1 LKGRWLFIGTGNKVK
16 STFSFLIIFMVF
28 LKISYA
34 DPGFEITGTH
44 PVNGYFVCYFPHS
57 KTKQAEGDYQEGRK
71 EGLWSYWYKTGQ
83 LMQRGS
89 YKADMAEG
97 PWILYLR
104 SGELESRGSY
114 LNDRKSGFWIIGYGK
129 GIQSKGN
136 YNEDQRV
143 GVWHIGSPD
152 GQKSLGSYVN
162 GNPSGWWTYW
172 YANGK
177 KRFKVNLRSLDK
189 YPYSLMEPG
198 WKYWDEDG
206 QSVDF
211 DSWMPKDVNL
221 NMVGYNKTINCR
233 FYTLYTDTVLLEY
246 IQRNS
251 DPKPV
256 LFFKHHRS
264 IEPILGNQERLVLI
278 TDQSCSNCS
287 SVFIYDLQSRRLWG
301 APGVK
306 AVGFSPDDE
315 KFLVRDQDADMSFYV
330 IDSWTRKVL
339 HEYQRKTVPAEWWVC
354 KEK

>member
-1 LKGRWLFIGTGNKVK
+1 VKLKFI
-16 STFSFLIIFMVF
+16 FSLLTMLMVF
-28 LKISYA
+28 SESSHAGPDFGIA
-34 DPGFEITGTH
+34 GTH
-44 PVNGYFVCYFPHS
+44 PVNGQFVCCFPNS
-57 KTKQAEGDYQEGRK
+57 KTKQAEGGYENGRK

-97 PWILYLR
+97 PWVSYLAN
-104 SGELESRGSY
+104 GELESHGY
-114 LNDRKSGFWIIGYGK
+114 YFNDKKSGFWVLGYGK

-136 YNEDQRV
+136 YCEDQRV

-152 GQKSLGSYVN
+152 GQKSLGTYVK

-177 KRFKVNLRSLDK
+177 KRFKVDLRSLDK
-189 YPYSLMEPG
+189 YPYSLMKPG
-198 WKYWDEDG
+198 WKYWDEEG
-206 QSVDF
+206 QPVDF
-211 DSWMPKDVNL
+211 DSWRPKDMNL
-221 NMVGYNKTINCR
+221 NMVGYNKTGNCR

-264 IEPILGNQERLVLI
+264 IEPILGNRKRLVLI

-301 APGVK
+301 SPGIK
-306 AVGFSPDDE
+306 AIGFSTDDE
-315 KFLVRDQDADMSFYV
+315 KFLVQATDTSFDV
-330 IDSWTRKVL
+330 IDSWTRKIL
-339 HEYQRKTVPAEWWVC
+339 HEYQQKRVPAKWWIYQ
-354 KEK
+354 EKKI

>member
-1 LKGRWLFIGTGNKVK
+1 VRLKFIFSLLTILVVFSKTAYTGP
-16 STFSFLIIFMVF
+16 VF
-28 LKISYA
+28 GIV
-34 DPGFEITGTH
+34 GTH
-44 PVNGYFVCYFPHS
+44 PVNGHFVCYFSNS
-57 KTKQAEGDYQEGRK
+57 KTKQAEGDYKNGCK
-71 EGLWSYWYKTGQ
+71 EGLWSYWYNTGQ
-83 LMQRGS
+83 LMQQGS

-97 PWILYLR
+97 PWVSYLR

-114 LNDRKSGFWIIGYGK
+114 LNDRKSGFWVLGYGK

-136 YNEDQRV
+136 YSEDQRV
-143 GVWHIGSPD
+143 GVWHIGSTD
-152 GQKSLGSYVN
+152 GQKSLGTYVK

-177 KRFKVNLRSLDK
+177 RRFKVNLRSLDK
-189 YPYSLMEPG
+189 YPYSLMKLG
-198 WKYWDEDG
+198 WKYWDKEG
-206 QSVDF
+206 QPVDF

-233 FYTLYTDTVLLEY
+233 FYTLYTDTVLFEY

-264 IEPILGNQERLVLI
+264 IEPILGHRKRFVLI

-287 SVFIYDLQSRRLWG
+287 SVFIYDLQSRRLWSASG
-301 APGVK
+301 AK
-306 AVGFSPDDE
+306 AIGFSPDDD
-315 KFLVRDQDADMSFYV
+315 KFLVQNQDSDTSFDV

-339 HEYQRKTVPAEWWVC
+339 HKYQQKPASAEWWVY

>member
-1 LKGRWLFIGTGNKVK
+1 MRLKFI
-16 STFSFLIIFMVF
+16 FSLLTTLVVF
-28 LKISYA
+28 SRNSYA
-34 DPGFEITGTH
+34 GSDLEITGTH
-44 PVNGYFVCYFPHS
+44 PANGNFVCYFTHP
-57 KTKQAEGDYQEGRK
+57 KTKQVEGDYKNGRK
-71 EGLWSYWYKTGQ
+71 EGLWSYWYNTGQ
-83 LMQRGS
+83 LMRQGS

-97 PWILYLR
+97 TWVSYLR

-114 LNDRKSGFWIIGYGK
+114 LHDRKTGFWILGYGK
-129 GIQSKGN
+129 GFQSKGN
-136 YNEDQRV
+136 YSEDQRV
-143 GVWHIGSPD
+143 GIWHINSPD
-152 GQKSLGSYVN
+152 GQKSLGTYVN

-177 KRFKVNLRSLDK
+177 KRFNVNLRSLDK

-198 WKYWDEDG
+198 WKYWDEKG
-206 QSVDF
+206 QPVDF
-211 DSWMPKDVNL
+211 DSWMPQDVNL

-233 FYTLYTDTVLLEY
+233 FYTLYTDKVLLEY

-264 IEPILGNQERLVLI
+264 IEPILGHREKLILI
-278 TDQSCSNCS
+278 TNQSCSNCS

-301 APGVK
+301 VPGVK
-306 AVGFSPDDE
+306 AISFSPDDH
-315 KFLVRDQDADMSFYV
+315 KFLVQYKDMSFDV

-339 HEYQRKTVPAEWWVC
+339 HEYQRKPASTEWWVF